1 MFCGS
6 TVSHESEIYSA
17 LTAVLRRLRM
27 RSRLSPSTIYTYL
40 AFVAGCA
47 TSPHVAPPE
56 VPTVLQPPA
65 GQILYLEAL
74 ATGVQIYECAQKT
87 DLTYEWAFKAPE
99 ASLVSRSGHPLGK
112 HYAGPTWESIDGS
125 TVVGVIKA
133 RDPGPKNSAIPWL
146 LLAVKATT
154 GAGTFGTTKSI
165 QRVATVGGIAP
176 AEPCASSNLK
186 QVAKVPYKA
195 TYYFYR

>member
-1 MFCGS
+1 
-6 TVSHESEIYSA
+6 
-17 LTAVLRRLRM
+17 M
-27 RSRLSPSTIYTYL
+27 RSRPSLPAIYTYL

-47 TSPHVAPPE
+47 TSPLVVHPE
-56 VPTVLQPPA
+56 VPPALQPPV
-65 GQILYLEAL
+65 GQVLYLEAF
-74 ATGVQIYECAQKT
+74 ATGVQIYECEQKP

-99 ASLVSRSGHPLGK
+99 ASLVSRSGQPLGK

-125 TVVGVIKA
+125 TVVGEIKG
-133 RDPGPKNSAIPWL
+133 RDPGPKNSAVPWL
-146 LLAVKATT
+146 LLAAKTTT

-176 AEPCASSNLK
+176 AEACASSNLK

>member
-1 MFCGS
+1 
-6 TVSHESEIYSA
+6 
-17 LTAVLRRLRM
+17 M
-27 RSRLSPSTIYTYL
+27 RSHPSLPAIYAYFAL
-40 AFVAGCA
+40 VAGCA
-47 TSPHVAPPE
+47 TSPHLAQPE
-56 VPTVLQPPA
+56 VPPVLRPPT
-65 GQILYLEAL
+65 GQTLYLEAL

-99 ASLVSRSGHPLGK
+99 ASLVSRSGQPLGK

-125 TVVGVIKA
+125 TVVGVIKG

-146 LLAVKATT
+146 LLSAEATT
-154 GAGTFGTTKSI
+154 GVGAFGTTKSI

-176 AEPCASSNLK
+176 AEACASSNLK
-186 QVAKVPYKA
+186 QVARVPYTA